1 MTTDRARF
9 ARVMALV
16 DEALDVPAAER
27 EAKLS
32 ACEDEDVRDEARR
45 LIEADARADG
55 FLDEPAAK
63 RAREGAVFGP
73 FRLVSLLG
81 RGGMGEV
88 WIAERTGADFEQQ
101 VALKLLPMTDDDAA
115 VARFRRERQI
125 LARLAHPRIAKLVDG
140 GVTDEGR
147 PWLAMELVE
156 GEDLSSHA
164 KHHALD
170 VEARLRLFAEVC
182 DAVQFAHQN
191 LVVHRDLKPSNV
203 LVTKDGEPKL
213 LDFGIA
219 KLLESDDREL
229 TRTNERPMTLDY
241 AAPEQVRGQAVT
253 TATDVW
259 ALGVML
265 HELLTGAR
273 PYRGAD
279 RLEVERAILAATPT
293 RPSSSITDGKTK
305 RRVRGDLDAIVLKAM
320 RADPK
325 DRYPTAEALA
335 ADVRRHLDH
344 APVEARGGARSYLLR
359 AAIRRHR
366 VAFVVSTI
374 VVVSLVSGMASTLWQ
389 AHRAREEARKA
400 RQTQDFIISILQA
413 FDPHKA
419 GGKTITQRDILE
431 RGEARVSEL
440 GDEPE
445 VQARLLQVFAETWYG
460 MDEFERARG
469 PAKRALAIEERV
481 FGKDSVDAAKTTL
494 LLGEI
499 DYEEGDYAKAQTT
512 YAALVPVFTKLEGDD
527 GLELART
534 LTNLAGCDRRFTRY
548 ADAERHRRRAL
559 DIYTKRL
566 GDGDPTT
573 IDVRGDLAVL
583 IGDEGRFAEALA
595 LLEKTCPAFA
605 RTLGEAHPYTLR
617 CRTNETRDLIEL
629 GRFAEADAVL
639 QDVRGKQLA
648 VHGDDFVDLAFT
660 DEWRALALD
669 GLGRGDE
676 ALALL
681 DDAVA
686 RRVKVAGA
694 ETPEV
699 AMMRVRRAG
708 VLRHVGR
715 LEESESDARR
725 AIEIAT
731 SKLGPDHA
739 IVGRGR
745 YELGSTLLREGRV
758 SEARDELGRAIDIL
772 RKALGEDHVET
783 ARARA
788 ALPR

>member
-1 MTTDRARF
+1 MTDRARF

-16 DEALDVPAAER
+16 DASLDLPEAER
-27 EAKLS
+27 EEKLA
-32 ACEDEDVRDEARR
+32 ACEDESVREEARR
-45 LIEADARADG
+45 LIEADARAED
-55 FLDEPAAK
+55 FLEEPAAK
-63 RAREGAVFGP
+63 RAREGAIIGP

-88 WIAERTGADFEQQ
+88 WIAERTGADFEQK

-156 GEDLSSHA
+156 GDDLTLHA
-164 KHHALD
+164 KKHALG
-170 VEARLRLFAEVC
+170 VEDRLRLFAEVC

-203 LVTKDGEPKL
+203 LVTKAGEPKL

-219 KLLESDDREL
+219 KLLENDDRDL
-229 TRTNERPMTLDY
+229 TRTNERPMTLEY

-265 HELLTGAR
+265 HELLTGVR
-273 PYRGAD
+273 PYRGEG

-293 RPSSSITDGKTK
+293 RPSSAITDGKS
-305 RRVRGDLDAIVLKAM
+305 RRRLRGDLDAIVLKAL

-366 VAFVVSTI
+366 VAFAVSTVI
-374 VVVSLVSGMASTLWQ
+374 AATLVAGMASTLWQ

-400 RQTQDFIISILQA
+400 QQTQDFIISILQA

-431 RGEARVSEL
+431 RGEARVAEL

-445 VQARLLQVFAETWYG
+445 VQARLLRVFAETWYG
-460 MDEFERARG
+460 MDEFERARV
-469 PAKRALAIEERV
+469 PAKRALEIEERV
-481 FGKDSVDAAKTTL
+481 YGKDSLEAAKTAL

-499 DYEEGDYAKAQTT
+499 DYEEGHYVEARAT
-512 YAALVPVFTKLEGDD
+512 YERLAAVFTKLEGDD
-527 GLELART
+527 GIELART

-566 GDGDPTT
+566 GVADPKT
-573 IDVRGDLAVL
+573 IDVRADLGVL

-595 LLEKTCPAFA
+595 LLDEACSAFA

-617 CRTNETRDLIEL
+617 CRTNATRDLIEL

-639 QDVRGKQLA
+639 QDVRAKQLA
-648 VHGDDFVDLAFT
+648 VHGEDFADLAYT

-669 GLGRGDE
+669 GLGRRDE
-676 ALALL
+676 AVALL
-681 DDAVA
+681 DGAIA
-686 RRVKVAGA
+686 RHAKIAGA
-694 ETPEV
+694 DTPEI
-699 AMMRVRRAG
+699 AMMWVRKAD
-708 VLRHVGR
+708 VLRHAGR
-715 LEESESDARR
+715 AQDSEAAARR
-725 AIEIAT
+725 AIEIVT
-731 SKLGPDHA
+731 RKLGPDHA
-739 IVGRGR
+739 TVGRAR
-745 YELGSTLLREGRV
+745 FELGLALEREGR
-758 SEARDELGRAIDIL
+758 SAEASDELRRAIEIL
-772 RKALGEDHVET
+772 RKTLGEEHVET